1 MQRSSENNVAVV
13 IPAFNEQKTIAGV
26 IDDVK
31 KYPYRIIVVDDG
43 SRDLTYQIAKNSNVI
58 VCRHLINRGLGSAL
72 STGIRAALEEK
83 ADIIVT
89 FDADGQHKA
98 KDIPPLIEPIMNG
111 EAHVVIGSR
120 FLEKNKMPYY
130 RRLANQTGNIITFL
144 LFGIWVSDSQSGL
157 RAFHSQA
164 ARALNIE
171 TCTMEVSTEIIKEVK
186 KHHLS
191 LKEIPIQA
199 IYTDYSLSKGQNFA
213 LGIKT
218 LLKLLML
225 KFR

>member
-1 MQRSSENNVAVV
+1 MVV
-13 IPAFNEQKTIAGV
+13 IPAYNEEITLAEVIA
-26 IDDVK
+26 DVK
-31 KYPYRIIVVDDG
+31 QQGFKMIVVDDG

-58 VCRHLINRGLGSAL
+58 VYHHMINRGLGGAL
-72 STGIRAALEEK
+72 STGIQAALEQN

-98 KDIPPLIEPIMNG
+98 KDIPLLIEPIIKG

-130 RRLANQTGNIITFL
+130 RRLANKTGNIITFI

-157 RAFHSQA
+157 RAFHNKA
-164 ARALNIE
+164 AQALNIE

-186 KHHLS
+186 KNHLS

-199 IYTDYSLSKGQNFA
+199 IYTDYSLSKGQSFA

-218 LLKLLML
+218 LLKLVML